1 MTQLILIQANFLQNA
16 IRALLDLFKD
26 ANSSRKEMSTARKT
40 IKETGNGPTLAFKD
54 IGQQVVAQLLNYY
67 LGKQNRRAN
76 VVVET
81 SGVSLII
88 RPTN

>member
-40 IKETGNGPTLAFKD
+40 IKELNKLSDKDLLD
-54 IGQQVVAQLLNYY
+54 IGICRGDIWSVAHNKTDGL
-67 LGKQNRRAN
+67 RR
-76 VVVET
+76 
-81 SGVSLII
+81 
-88 RPTN
+88 RF

>member
-40 IKETGNGPTLAFKD
+40 IKELNKLSDKDLLD
-54 IGQQVVAQLLNYY
+54 IGICRGDIWSVAHNKTDGL
-67 LGKQNRRAN
+67 RRHF
-76 VVVET
+76 
-81 SGVSLII
+81 
-88 RPTN
+88 